1 MMPTQE
7 QFVRWCEDY
16 YFDNRLEPGN
26 PCHGD
31 WESCHYPVPKC
42 LGGSNTVLLLK
53 EHHAIQGVLQSEEC
67 NHPCIWGWEKSY
79 LEAEILSLW
88 RKWMGVKA
96 IPGIIRWKGLPRE
109 ETREHKQAGGRA
121 AMAKL
126 SPEEKA
132 EFSRKGALSQTRE
145 QKQAGGRA
153 AMAKLSPEEK
163 ESRYLAMKKAMT
175 PEKRKQAYEKAN
187 QTKLS
192 KDPEFFSNHAR
203 RSARVTLAKNPL
215 HFSDMAK
222 KTNSRR
228 VRCLVTGKISTPGGL
243 TRYQTARGIDPSLR
257 EEITND

>member
-1 MMPTQE
+1 MPTQE

-16 YFDNRLEPGN
+16 YFDKRLEPGN

-88 RKWMGVKA
+88 RKWMGVK
-96 IPGIIRWKGLPRE
+96 
-109 ETREHKQAGGRA
+109 GRPFTFD
-121 AMAKL
+121 
-126 SPEEKA
+126 SGRKA
-132 EFSRKGALSQTRE
+132 QSLRS
-145 QKQAGGRA
+145 
-153 AMAKLSPEEK
+153 K
-163 ESRYLAMKKAMT
+163 ESLRRGW
-175 PEKRKQAYEKAN
+175 EKMV
-187 QTKLS
+187 S
-192 KDPEFFSNHAR
+192 KDPEILSNR
-203 RSARVTLAKNPL
+203 GKN
-215 HFSDMAK
+215 MAK
-222 KTNSRR
+222 KVNSRR
-228 VRCLVTGKISTPGGL
+228 VRCLVTGKISTPGPL

>member
-1 MMPTQE
+1 MPTQE

-42 LGGSNTVLLLK
+42 LGGSNIVFLLK

-67 NHPCIWGWEKSY
+67 NYPCIWGWEKSY
-79 LEAEILSLW
+79 LDGEILPLW
-88 RKWMGVKA
+88 KKWMAIKA
-96 IPGIIRWKGLPRE
+96 QPAIEAWKKIPTEIKSEKGR
-109 ETREHKQAGGRA
+109 
-121 AMAKL
+121 
-126 SPEEKA
+126 KA
-132 EFSRKGALSQTRE
+132 QSLIS
-145 QKQAGGRA
+145 
-153 AMAKLSPEEK
+153 K
-163 ESRYLAMKKAMT
+163 ESLRRGWEGMMKTLT
-175 PEKRKQAYEKAN
+175 PEKRRQACEKAN

-203 RSARVTLAKNPL
+203 RMTRELLAKNPL
-215 HFSDMAK
+215 HFSDMGKKARKLETSEVKSARGHNIPKDAK
-222 KTNSRR
+222 SKGREKTNSRR
-228 VRCLVTGKISTPGGL
+228 VRCLVTGKISTPGPL

>member
-1 MMPTQE
+1 MPTQE
-7 QFVRWCEDY
+7 QFVRWCEDH

-96 IPGIIRWKGLPRE
+96 IPAIIRWKGLPRE
-109 ETREHKQAGGRA
+109 E
-121 AMAKL
+121 
-126 SPEEKA
+126 KA
-132 EFSRKGALSQTRE
+132 ELCRKGALSQTRE

-153 AMAKLSPEEK
+153 AMAKLPPEEK
-163 ESRYLAMKKAMT
+163 ESRYLAMKKAMNS
-175 PEKRKQAYEKAN
+175 EKESKRSKKAA
-187 QTKLS
+187 QTTLE
-192 KDPEFFSNHAR
+192 KDPNYFH
-203 RSARVTLAKNPL
+203 KMGKK
-215 HFSDMAK
+215 MAK
-222 KTNSRR
+222 KINSRR
-228 VRCLVTGKISTPGGL
+228 VRCLVTGKISTPGPL

>member
-88 RKWMGVKA
+88 RKWMKVKA
-96 IPGIIRWKGLPRE
+96 IPAIIRWKGLPRE

-126 SPEEKA
+126 SPEEK
-132 EFSRKGALSQTRE
+132 
-145 QKQAGGRA
+145 
-153 AMAKLSPEEK
+153 

-175 PEKRKQAYEKAN
+175 PDKVKQACKKAN
-187 QTKLS
+187 QTKLN

-215 HFSDMAK
+215 HFSEMAK
-222 KTNSRR
+222 KMNSRR
-228 VRCLVTGKISTPGGL
+228 VRCLVTGKISTPGPL
-243 TRYQTARGIDPSLR
+243 TQYQTARGIDPSLR